1 MYVCIYNP
9 DFHLDDP
16 YVDIVYYALKN
27 RGASGS
33 QNKQTNKQTK
43 VTTRQSGAPFD
54 SSQTFEVGPFL

>member
-16 YVDIVYYALKN
+16 YVDIVYYVLKN

-33 QNKQTNKQTK
+33 QNKQTNKQTNK
-43 VTTRQSGAPFD
+43 SYNTSIRG
-54 SSQTFEVGPFL
+54 TFRFQPNI

>member
-16 YVDIVYYALKN
+16 YVDIVYYVLKN

-33 QNKQTNKQTK
+33 QTNKQTNKSYNTSI
-43 VTTRQSGAPFD
+43 RG
-54 SSQTFEVGPFL
+54 TFRFQPNI